1 MPSFDMVSEV
11 EMHEVAN
18 ATDQASREVA
28 TRFDFKGTDSSF
40 AREGAVI
47 TVISESEFQ
56 VDQMLDILR
65 SKLNRRGI
73 DLQALAVDA
82 PETVG
87 KQVRRRVTVRQGLD
101 SDTCRKAVKEIKG
114 LKLKVQA
121 AIQGEQVRVTG
132 KKRDD
137 LQKVIAAMRELD
149 FGIPVQF
156 TNFRD

>member
-11 EMHEVAN
+11 EMHEIAN

-40 AREGAVI
+40 AREEAVI
-47 TVISESEFQ
+47 TVSSESEFQ
-56 VDQMLDILR
+56 VEQMLDILR

-73 DLQALAVDA
+73 DLKALAIDP

-87 KQVRRRVTVRQGLD
+87 KQVRRTVTVRQGLD
-101 SDTCRKAVKEIKG
+101 SETCRKAVKEIKG

-137 LQKVIAAMRELD
+137 LQRVIAAMREIDL
-149 FGIPVQF
+149 GIPVQF

>member
-11 EMHEVAN
+11 EMHEIAN

-40 AREGAVI
+40 AREEAVI
-47 TVISESEFQ
+47 TVSSESEFQ
-56 VDQMLDILR
+56 VEQMLDILR

-73 DLQALAVDA
+73 DLKALAIDP

-87 KQVRRRVTVRQGLD
+87 KQVRRTVTVRQGLD
-101 SDTCRKAVKEIKG
+101 SETCRKAVKEIKG

-137 LQKVIAAMRELD
+137 LQKVIAAMREID